1 MTIIEEI
8 QEMLDRMDEIQRPY
22 YIYVHPDM
30 KQEDKDILSKYGE
43 LVETEFVDTGKALLA
58 LRKEIAK
65 YATNTRKERQSSP
78 GANERRYAE

>member
-22 YIYVHPDM
+22 YIYVHPGM

-43 LVETEFVDTGKALLA
+43 LVETEFVDTGKALLM
-58 LRKEIAK
+58 LREVIDNAFDI
-65 YATNTRKERQSSP
+65 RKERQSSP
-78 GANERRYAE
+78 GEDE